1 VFCRILFLLIIAR
14 VFDVCF
20 FKLDLI
26 FSETGIM
33 LSVAYLENST
43 KFLLITVR
51 MSFHL
56 ASFFEIKFVHLNF
69 SFCILF
75 CMLEDNSV
83 FRVCDL
89 I

>member
-1 VFCRILFLLIIAR
+1 
-14 VFDVCF
+14 
-20 FKLDLI
+20 
-26 FSETGIM
+26 M
-33 LSVAYLENST
+33 LSVVYLKKKST

-51 MSFHL
+51 MSFYL
-56 ASFFEIKFVHLNF
+56 ASFFEIKIVPLNF

-75 CMLEDNSV
+75 CMLKDNSV